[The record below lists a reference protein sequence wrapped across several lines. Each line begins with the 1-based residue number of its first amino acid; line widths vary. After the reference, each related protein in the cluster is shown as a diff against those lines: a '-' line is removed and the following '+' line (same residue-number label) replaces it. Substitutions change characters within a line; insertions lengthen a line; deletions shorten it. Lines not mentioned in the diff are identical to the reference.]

1 MLGKA
6 NSGFNLGTATA
17 NGILAVPYPKGI
29 VFMGLLR
36 WFTKNWANT
45 TEPTHADL
53 APLDLLGVDVAGAL
67 AKVDGVVRT
76 LPNWTVESG
85 DATAGKLH
93 LTRKTGT
100 VRFVD
105 DIRLTLQKTATGVQ
119 GHAES
124 RSRVGT
130 VVLLGKRERES
141 GITKPRPILRLR
153 PG

>member
-6 NSGFNLGTATA
+6 NSWFNLGTPTP
-17 NGILAVPYPKGI
+17 NGILAVPYPKG
-29 VFMGLLR
+29 VDFMGLLR

-53 APLDLLGVDVAGAL
+53 APLDLPGVDVAA
-67 AKVDGVVRT
+67 AITHVESAVRT
-76 LPNWTVESG
+76 LPNWAIESV
-85 DATAGKLH
+85 DTQSGKLH
-93 LTRKTGT
+93 LTRKTGV

-119 GHAES
+119 VHAES

-130 VVLLGKRERES
+130 GDFGQNRRN
-141 GITKPRPILRLR
+141 ILELWSALR
-153 PG
+153 

>member
-53 APLDLLGVDVAGAL
+53 APLDLLGVDVAA
-67 AKVDGVVRT
+67 AITHVEKAVRK

-93 LTRKTGT
+93 LTRKTGV

-119 GHAES
+119 AHAES

-130 VVLLGKRERES
+130 GDFGQNRRN
-141 GITKPRPILRLR
+141 ILELWRAVR
-153 PG
+153 

>member
-6 NSGFNLGTATA
+6 NSGFNLGTATV
-17 NGILAVPYPKGI
+17 NGILAVPYPKGV

-53 APLDLLGVDVAGAL
+53 VPLDLPGVDVAA
-67 AKVDGVVRT
+67 AVTHVENAVRT
-76 LPNWTVESG
+76 LPNWAIESV
-85 DATAGKLH
+85 DALAGKLH

-119 GHAES
+119 VHAES

-130 VVLLGKRERES
+130 GDLGQNRRN
-141 GITKPRPILRLR
+141 ILELWSALR
-153 PG
+153 